1 MKNDPR
7 IASYLADLERV
18 LAESGT
24 PDPLEVI
31 ASVREHI
38 DAALEQDD
46 ADITVILHR
55 LGPVE
60 RIAAEFPGSGNPSR
74 GRRAGLVL
82 LVLATASLI
91 LLVPVPFLSVPLA
104 LAVGLTAIVY
114 GRQDR
119 SNRRLYRAATAVS
132 AVTLLASAVGAAGL
146 LAEDTE
152 VSTPVPVV
160 PVSSPGAP

>member
-1 MKNDPR
+1 M
-7 IASYLADLERV
+7 
-18 LAESGT
+18 
-24 PDPLEVI
+24 
-31 ASVREHI
+31 
-38 DAALEQDD
+38 
-46 ADITVILHR
+46 
-55 LGPVE
+55 
-60 RIAAEFPGSGNPSR
+60 
-74 GRRAGLVL
+74 VL
-82 LVLATASLI
+82 LVLATVSLI

-104 LAVGLTAIVY
+104 LAVGLTAITY

-132 AVTLLASAVGAAGL
+132 AVALLAAAIGAAGL